1 MKRIDAGATRIDLDE
16 LIRDQQAADRR
27 PRPTPREVLAG
38 WQNNAGAGIGAAVIV
53 GIGGY
58 VVVLPDWPLWAM
70 AAGGVVFGVLM
81 VAHGGIDEALAVPK
95 LIKLRRYRDDLQRDA
110 RAQVTTAERERDLAF
125 REIVEL
131 ENAVQR
137 LTFERDNALLEVQ
150 RVRNQRPAPTA
161 RQTYTSAA
169 ATQPQEV
176 IDATAIIQHWFS
188 RREWL
193 SRRVATDPAG
203 SRKWSERRH
212 DAAVKLLSGAGLVVT
227 GNAGGKVM
235 AASEA
240 EALGRLNAY
249 CITANLGPPIETVQQ
264 RIVVDEEA

>member
-1 MKRIDAGATRIDLDE
+1 MKRIDARVDLDE
-16 LIRDQQAADRR
+16 LIRDQQAAERR

-38 WQNNAGAGIGAAVIV
+38 WQNNAGAGIGAIVIV

-58 VVVLPDWPLWAM
+58 ALAVPDWPLA
-70 AAGGVVFGVLM
+70 AATAGGLVFGVLM
-81 VAHGGIDEALAVPK
+81 LAHGAADEALAAPK
-95 LIKLRRYRDDLQRDA
+95 LVKLRRYREQVERDA
-110 RAQVTTAERERDLAF
+110 NQRAAQAERERDLAF

-150 RVRNQRPAPTA
+150 RARRERPAPA

-212 DAAVKLLSGAGLVVT
+212 DAAVKLLSGAGLLVT
-227 GNAGGKVM
+227 NNSGGKVM
-235 AASEA
+235 ASSEA

-264 RIVVDEEA
+264 RIMVDEEE

>member
-1 MKRIDAGATRIDLDE
+1 MKRIDARVDLDE
-16 LIRDQQAADRR
+16 LIRDQQAAERR

-81 VAHGGIDEALAVPK
+81 VAHGGIDEALALPK
-95 LIKLRRYRDDLQRDA
+95 LIKLRRYREQIERDA
-110 RAQVTTAERERDLAF
+110 RAQVAQAERERDLAF
-125 REIVEL
+125 REIVDL

-150 RVRNQRPAPTA
+150 RVRNQRPAPA
-161 RQTYTSAA
+161 RSTYTSAA

-176 IDATAIIQHWFS
+176 IDATAIIQHWFG

-193 SRRVATDPAG
+193 SRRIATDPAG

-212 DAAVKLLSGAGLVVT
+212 DAAVKLLSGAGLLVT
-227 GNAGGKVM
+227 SNAGGKVM
-235 AASEA
+235 AQSEA

>member
-1 MKRIDAGATRIDLDE
+1 MKRIDARVDLDE
-16 LIRDQQAADRR
+16 MIRDQQAADRR
-27 PRPTPREVLAG
+27 PRLQPREVLAQ
-38 WQNNAGAGIGAAVIV
+38 WQNNAGAGIGASVIV
-53 GIGGY
+53 GIVGY
-58 VVVLPDWPLWAM
+58 VVVLPDWPLVAM

-81 VAHGGIDEALAVPK
+81 LAHGGADEALAVPK
-95 LIKLRRYRDDLQRDA
+95 LIKLRRYQEQVDQAAAA
-110 RAQVTTAERERDLAF
+110 RVATAERERDLAF
-125 REIVEL
+125 REIAEL
-131 ENAVQR
+131 EEAVRR

-150 RVRNQRPAPTA
+150 RVRRERPAPA
-161 RQTYTSAA
+161 RSTYTAA
-169 ATQPQEV
+169 ASTQPQEV

-212 DAAVKLLSGAGLVVT
+212 DAAVKLLSGAGLLVT

-235 AASEA
+235 ASSEA
-240 EALGRLNAY
+240 EAIGRLNAY
-249 CITANLGPPIETVQQ
+249 CITANLGPPIETTQP